1 MRIKGILVLV
11 ILLIA
16 GGFLYPRFSEAQGSA
31 YAVIDAKTGR
41 LLLGSGEHV
50 QMPIASLTKMW
61 TAVVVADEVDLEE
74 ETQISPEATSQEGS
88 SIYLKNG
95 EEITIDVLLYGLMLR
110 SGNDAAVALA
120 EHAGGSVEGFVK
132 LMNEKAKIMGL
143 KNTHFENPSGLHH
156 EEHLST
162 AYDTA
167 LMLKIAMENKELQPI
182 LTAPN
187 FKRDGKYWDNKHK
200 LVRLESKAI
209 AGKTGF
215 TKTAG
220 RTLATY
226 FKDGDE
232 EVIVVTLNQSND
244 WQMHKQLAENVFT
257 QYDRVQVIEK
267 GSYDLPGGLVMKADQ
282 PAYILKKKD
291 EQVSHLVVLNRAK
304 ASQKVAR
311 WEVQING
318 QTILTKKV
326 HIERNE

>member
-1 MRIKGILVLV
+1 MRIKGFIVLV
-11 ILLIA
+11 ILLVGVIL
-16 GGFLYPRFSEAQGSA
+16 LYPRFSEAQGSS

-41 LLLGSGEHV
+41 LLMGSGED
-50 QMPIASLTKMW
+50 QQLPIASLTKMW
-61 TAVVVADEVDLEE
+61 TAVVVADEVDIKEKAE
-74 ETQISPEATSQEGS
+74 ISPNATSQEGS

-95 EEITIDVLLYGLMLR
+95 EETTVEVLLYGLMLR

-132 LMNEKAKIMGL
+132 LMNEKAKLMGL
-143 KNTHFENPSGLHH
+143 KDTHFENPSGLHH
-156 EEHLST
+156 EQHLST

-167 LMLKIAMENKELQPI
+167 LMLKIAMENKALQPI
-182 LTAPN
+182 LTASH
-187 FKRDGKYWDNKHK
+187 FKSDGKYWENKHK
-200 LVRLESKAI
+200 LVRLENTAI
-209 AGKTGF
+209 SGKTGF

-232 EVIVVTLNQSND
+232 EIIVVTLNQSND
-244 WQMHKQLAENVFT
+244 WQMHKQLAQNVFT

-267 GSYDLPGGLVMKADQ
+267 GSYDLPGGLVMKTDQ
-282 PAYILKKKD
+282 PAYILKKND

-304 ASQKVAR
+304 TSQKVAR

>member
-1 MRIKGILVLV
+1 MLV
-11 ILLIA
+11 ILLV
-16 GGFLYPRFSEAQGSA
+16 GVSLLYPRLSEAQGSA

-41 LLLGSGEHV
+41 LLAGSGED
-50 QMPIASLTKMW
+50 QKMPIASLTKMW
-61 TAVVVADEVDLEE
+61 TAVVVADEVDLKEKVK
-74 ETQISPEATSQEGS
+74 ISPVATSQEGS

-95 EEITIDVLLYGLMLR
+95 EETAVDVLLYGLMLR

-167 LMLKIAMENKELQPI
+167 LMLKIAMENKELKPI
-182 LTAPN
+182 LTAPH
-187 FKRDGKYWDNKHK
+187 FKQDGKYWDNKHK
-200 LVRLESKAI
+200 LVRLETKAI

-244 WQMHKQLAENVFT
+244 WQMHKQLAENVFA

-267 GSYDLPGGLVMKADQ
+267 GSYDLPGGLVMKADES
-282 PAYILKKKD
+282 AYILKHKD

-304 ASQKVAR
+304 ASQKVAK

-318 QTILTKKV
+318 KTILTKKV